1 MQKTLSQF
9 IHPDQNGFQKKQN
22 RNISYNIRLTFE
34 VIDLV
39 NHQNIS
45 GAILSLDIQKAFVSI
60 DWLFVKGML

>member
-9 IHPDQNGFQKKQN
+9 IHPDQNGFQKKKN
-22 RNISYNIRLTFE
+22 RNISNSIRLTFE

-45 GAILSLDIQKAFVSI
+45 GAILSLAFRKHLIQLIGS
-60 DWLFVKGML
+60 L